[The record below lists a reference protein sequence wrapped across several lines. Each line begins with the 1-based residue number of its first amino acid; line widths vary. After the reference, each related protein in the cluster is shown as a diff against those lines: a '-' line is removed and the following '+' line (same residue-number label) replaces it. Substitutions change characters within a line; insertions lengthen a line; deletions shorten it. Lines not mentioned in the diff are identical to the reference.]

1 MLKAL
6 QVTIFI
12 AAVWCFL
19 TELNCVPVLL
29 RQEKEAAAEEEAG
42 HQERRRRQGGGGG
55 LQDRP
60 VDPARADQAAGVV

>member
-1 MLKAL
+1 M
-6 QVTIFI
+6 
-12 AAVWCFL
+12 WCFL

-42 HQERRRRQGGGGG
+42 HQEHRRRQGRGE

-60 VDPARADQAAGVV
+60 VDPARADQAAGDVQL